1 VSGAQDPDDKPSSPI
16 CHLDEADDRYAGFLD
31 RDELAAQLRDIL
43 ASRTAIAGKLRSL
56 LPKARDDTM
65 HGEIAEILKS
75 EEVGV
80 ARLEML
86 LAALTGS

>member
-1 VSGAQDPDDKPSSPI
+1 MSGAQDPDDKPSSPI
-16 CHLDEADDRYAGFLD
+16 CYLDEADDRYSGFLN
-31 RDELAAQLRDIL
+31 REELAAQLRDIL
-43 ASRTAIAGKLRSL
+43 ASRATVAEKLKVL
-56 LPKARDDTM
+56 LPKVRDDAM
-65 HGEIAEILKS
+65 HGEIAEALKS